1 MTPFPA
7 AAPHFLA
14 IALAAT
20 LAHGP
25 ATAQDVRDADAKSYP
40 NRTVRI
46 IVPFPPGG
54 SVDPIARMAQPG
66 LQQKLNANI
75 VIENRP
81 GSSGSLGTSL
91 VAKSPP
97 YGNTWLFV
105 FDSHAVNPFLMD
117 LDFDTVKDLAP
128 VMLIGDAPN
137 VIATHPSKPFKSFA
151 DVVAAAK
158 AKPDTI
164 TYGTIGSGSVGHLTM
179 MLLSQHAGCK
189 LVHVPYRGG
198 GPAMN
203 DAIAGHVDLIIGSAA
218 LVMPQVTA
226 KTIVPLLQTGKT
238 RMANLADVPTAIESG
253 FAGFESYAWW
263 GVFAPAGTPKPINE
277 RFGKA
282 LLETLREPGISKQ
295 ISENLQVTMLLG
307 GPEEEAKFLKA
318 QMDLWGPVV
327 QENNIKGE

>member
-1 MTPFPA
+1 MKPTRRS
-7 AAPHFLA
+7 LVLG
-14 IALAAT
+14 ALAAP
-20 LAHGP
+20 LAG
-25 ATAQDVRDADAKSYP
+25 QVRADTWPSGIIK
-40 NRTVRI
+40 I

-91 VAKSPP
+91 VAKSAPD
-97 YGNTWLFV
+97 GNTWVFV

-151 DVVAAAK
+151 DVIAAAK

-164 TYGTIGSGSVGHLTM
+164 TYATIGSGSVGHLTM
-179 MLLSQHAGCK
+179 MLLTQRAGCK

-203 DAIAGHVDLIIGSAA
+203 DAIAGHVDMIIGSAA
-218 LVMPQVTA
+218 LVMPQVAA
-226 KTIVPLLQTGKT
+226 KSIVPLLQTGKT

-263 GVFAPAGTPKPINE
+263 GVFAPAGTPKPIIE
-277 RFGKA
+277 RFGNA
-282 LLETLREPGISKQ
+282 LRESLRDPGVSKLLTESLQ
-295 ISENLQVTMLLG
+295 INLMLG
-307 GPEEEAKFLKA
+307 GPQADADFLKA
-318 QMDLWGPVV
+318 QMALWGPVV
-327 QENNIKGE
+327 KDNNVKTE